1 MTNVAEI
8 LETMDYGPAPE
19 SAAPVEA
26 WLDLHNRSFD
36 LFINGA
42 WVAPTGGK
50 RIDSINPATGKTLA
64 SIAHAS
70 PEDVDT
76 AVRAAR
82 AAQPVWAK
90 LGGAGRARFIYA
102 LARLIQ
108 KHSRL
113 FAVLETMDNGKP
125 IRETRDIDVPLAA
138 RHFYHHAGWA
148 QLLESEFPDHEA
160 VGVIGQIVPWNFPF
174 LIMAWKVAPAL
185 AAGNTIVLKPS
196 KETSLSTLLFAHICE
211 EAKIPAG
218 VVNIITGPGAVG
230 DVIVR
235 HPDINKI
242 AFTGSTEVGRGIIKA
257 AAGTGKKLTM
267 ELGGKSPFVVFE
279 NADLDGAVEGAVD
292 AIWFNQGQVCCAGSR
307 LFVQESVAD
316 RFIAK
321 LKARM
326 ETLRVGDPLDKVTD
340 IGAIVSMTQRAS
352 VDKLVQQGV
361 AEGAE
366 LFQPKAG
373 CPDGCFYP
381 PTLLTNVE
389 PASTVAQEEIFGPVL
404 VAMTFR
410 TPAEAAQLS
419 NNTKYG
425 LAASIWSE
433 DINVALDLAPK
444 IKAGVVWVNCT
455 NQFDAAVG
463 FGGYRE
469 SGYGREGGREGLLD
483 YLKPK
488 AKPVP
493 AAPAVESAPEITA
506 DEIDRTAKLY
516 YGGKQARPDGGY
528 SRAIKSPS
536 GAFVGHVGEGNRKD
550 IRNAV
555 EAAAKAESWGTTTG
569 HARAQIL
576 YYVAENLVQR
586 SAEFATRIRAMTGAS
601 KSVAAREV
609 EASVKR
615 LFTYAAW
622 ADKYDGAVH
631 NPPLRGVALAMNE
644 PVGVIAIACP
654 DEAPLLAFT
663 SLWAPAVAM
672 GNRVVI
678 VPSEKHPLSAT
689 DFYQV
694 LETSDVP
701 GGVVNVVTGE
711 SSALAL
717 ELAKH
722 HAVDAIWY
730 FGGLSKAID
739 EASADDIKQ
748 VWTQGRRDWLAN
760 GEGREFLRH
769 ATQVKNVWIPY
780 GA

>member
-8 LETMDYGPAPE
+8 LETMEYGPAPE

-36 LFINGA
+36 LYINGA

-50 RIDSINPATGKTLA
+50 RIDSINPATNEKLA
-64 SIAHAS
+64 AIAHAA
-70 PEDVDT
+70 PEDIDA
-76 AVRAAR
+76 AVKAAR
-82 AAQPVWAK
+82 AAQPGWAK
-90 LGGAGRARFIYA
+90 LGGAGRARYLYA

-125 IRETRDIDVPLAA
+125 IRETRDIDVPLAV

-148 QLLESEFPDHEA
+148 QLLESEFPDYEP

-196 KETSLSTLLFAHICE
+196 RETSLSTLLFAHVCE
-211 EAKIPAG
+211 EAKIPPG

-235 HPDINKI
+235 HPDVNKI

-316 RFIAK
+316 RFVAK

-326 ETLRVGDPLDKVTD
+326 ETLRVGDPLDKATD
-340 IGAIVSMTQRAS
+340 VGAIVSMTQRAS
-352 VDKLVQQGV
+352 IDKLVQQGV
-361 AEGAE
+361 AEGAQI
-366 LFQPKAG
+366 FQTSR
-373 CPDGCFYP
+373 CPEGCFYP

-419 NNTKYG
+419 NNTRYG

-444 IKAGVVWVNCT
+444 IKCGVVWVNCT

-469 SGYGREGGREGLLD
+469 SGYGREGGREGMLD
-483 YLKPK
+483 YLKAK
-488 AKPVP
+488 AKQVP
-493 AAPAVESAPEITA
+493 AAPVSDAAPEIIT

-516 YGGKQARPDGGY
+516 IGGKQARPDGGY
-528 SRAIKSPS
+528 SRAIKGPG

-586 SAEFATRIRAMTGAS
+586 SGEFAARLRAMTGVS
-601 KSVAAREV
+601 KAAAAKEV
-609 EASVKR
+609 ETSVKR

-631 NPPLRGVALAMNE
+631 NPPIRGVTLAMNE

-678 VPSEKHPLSAT
+678 VPSEKHPLVAT

-701 GGVVNVVTGE
+701 GGVVNIVTGGRDG
-711 SSALAL
+711 LAL

-730 FGGLSKAID
+730 FGGLSAAID
-739 EASADDIKQ
+739 DASADDIKQ
-748 VWTQGRRDWLAN
+748 VWTQGPRDWLAN

-769 ATQVKNVWIPY
+769 ATQVKNIWIPY